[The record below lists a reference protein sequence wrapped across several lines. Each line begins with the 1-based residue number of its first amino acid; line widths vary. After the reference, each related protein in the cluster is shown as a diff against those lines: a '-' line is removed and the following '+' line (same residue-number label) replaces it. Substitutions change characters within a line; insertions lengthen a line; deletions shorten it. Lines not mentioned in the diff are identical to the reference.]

1 MKHHKFFATRPL
13 LNSMQSAQTYMVKA
27 LKPYKRDL
35 KRSSVY
41 AYKYELELE
50 LERLSGKSNRRIP
63 VGFIRAFGHTHYFA
77 GCYVGAEND

>member
-1 MKHHKFFATRPL
+1 MRHHKFSATRPL
-13 LNSMQSAQTYMVKA
+13 LNSMQSAQTYMVKS

-50 LERLSGKSNRRIP
+50 RFSGKRNRRLP